1 MPYKFKCRDCKEF
14 VYIDVLEEL
23 RTNYK
28 CQHCDIGNEMTAKQ
42 AEKHFK
48 IEKINK
54 EEYDLF
60 LKGDW
65 EKLKSKTKVELETN
79 VEENIKNYPSL
90 KFLSGVAN
98 FIAWFGVITSM
109 FGGLIYLGSDAVK
122 YSPVLITIMTYVGL
136 TLFTFI
142 LFVFW
147 RAVSE
152 ILILFVDIAQDIRKT
167 RLKG

>member
-1 MPYKFKCRDCKEF
+1 
-14 VYIDVLEEL
+14 
-23 RTNYK
+23 
-28 CQHCDIGNEMTAKQ
+28 
-42 AEKHFK
+42 
-48 IEKINK
+48 
-54 EEYDLF
+54 
-60 LKGDW
+60 
-65 EKLKSKTKVELETN
+65 
-79 VEENIKNYPSL
+79 
-90 KFLSGVAN
+90 
-98 FIAWFGVITSM
+98 M

-122 YSPVLITIMTYVGL
+122 YSPTLVTIMTYVGL